1 MGNALYTLVAVSI
14 AAVHPHRRGER
25 PFIHQ
30 IRNDRRGSSP
40 QAWGTHNRKQRPRK
54 NRRFIP
60 TGVGNASSASLRVTP
75 ASVHPHRRGE
85 RRSGIR
91 RYTRR
96 SGSSPQA
103 WGTPQQTGR
112 PVRTPRFIPTGVG
125 NASRDRS
132 SSMPPPVHPHR
143 RGERRQGV
151 PVWGKTVGSSPQAW
165 GTLYTQPVCRLMA
178 RFIPTGVGNAHRF
191 RSVPGGGTVH
201 PHRRGERGEDGDA
214 ALAGGGSSPQAW
226 GTHDFDKKPGEGFRF
241 IPTGVGNAL
250 HHLFDCVFLPV
261 HPHRRGERAFG
272 AIRDEEAG
280 GSSPQAWGTRDTNRI
295 HRIKSRFIP
304 TGVGNAPVHFYLVV
318 VQSVHPHR
326 RGERWSSSKSDS
338 TARGSSPQAW
348 GTRGCQACH
357 RLDGRFIPTGVG
369 NAFRSINLAFPEP
382 VHPHRRGERLG
393 PTKTAGSR
401 RGSSP
406 QAWGTHAVAQGGQA
420 GGRFI
425 PTGVGNARSSGV
437 RGLQACGSS
446 PQAWGTPGRPRR
458 RPAMPRFIPTGVGN
472 AL

>member
-1 MGNALYTLVAVSI
+1 MSFQRFIPTGVGNALTLLPIRSLI
-14 AAVHPHRRGER
+14 SVHPHRRGER
-25 PFIHQ
+25 IAQ
-30 IRNDRRGSSP
+30 IISVLCPSGSSP
-40 QAWGTHNRKQRPRK
+40 QAWGTPAALRVGRAD
-54 NRRFIP
+54 RRFIP
-60 TGVGNASSASLRVTP
+60 TGVGNAQRQDWP
-75 ASVHPHRRGE
+75 ISVA
-85 RRSGIR
+85 
-91 RYTRR
+91 T
-96 SGSSPQA
+96 
-103 WGTPQQTGR
+103 
-112 PVRTPRFIPTGVG
+112 
-125 NASRDRS
+125 
-132 SSMPPPVHPHR
+132 
-143 RGERRQGV
+143 
-151 PVWGKTVGSSPQAW
+151 
-165 GTLYTQPVCRLMA
+165 
-178 RFIPTGVGNAHRF
+178 
-191 RSVPGGGTVH
+191 
-201 PHRRGERGEDGDA
+201 
-214 ALAGGGSSPQAW
+214 
-226 GTHDFDKKPGEGFRF
+226 
-241 IPTGVGNAL
+241 
-250 HHLFDCVFLPV
+250 
-261 HPHRRGERAFG
+261 
-272 AIRDEEAG
+272 
-280 GSSPQAWGTRDTNRI
+280 
-295 HRIKSRFIP
+295 
-304 TGVGNAPVHFYLVV
+304 
-318 VQSVHPHR
+318 VHPHR